1 MAKVQISWRDNSDNE
16 DSFKI
21 FKSTNNPVTS
31 TDALIAEVA
40 LSSGQW
46 SVSGSASNVA
56 LTSSNTTNSATTGET
71 FVISYDED
79 TANTYYYGVAASN
92 AVGDSLVVTSAG
104 SVEVLA

>member
-21 FKSTNNPVTS
+21 FKSTNTPVTS
-31 TDALIAEVA
+31 SDAQIAEVTLA
-40 LSSGQW
+40 SGQW
-46 SVSGSASNVA
+46 NVSGTASNVA
-56 LTSSNTTNSATTGET
+56 LTSSNTTNSSTTGET

-79 TANTYYYGVAASN
+79 TPNTYFYGVAASN
-92 AVGDSLVVTSAG
+92 AVGDSLVVTSTG